1 MDRGSPWRSD
11 RAIARARIAEPAGAC
26 GPRRHRAVSVD
37 CDDYRGTADRMGE
50 ACAGQCPPAAASPAR
65 LRARRGGRPGEQPG
79 DGRDGRMP
87 AGGVADFAADPG
99 PGECVGAA
107 RDVSQPGNAPQRA
120 AGGLQYDSDP
130 AARRR
135 QCARGSPAVSPGGR
149 FQSDSAVWVYPALRI
164 DSDRR
169 VRRAGRSPVS
179 FHPVLAAHT
188 VTSKARVVSGMRPT
202 GRLHLGHL
210 VGALG
215 NWVPLQDRYDCFY
228 FVADWHAL
236 TSDFA
241 DTSQLT
247 SYTYEN
253 VADWIGAGLDPEKST
268 FFVQSLVPE
277 HAELYLLLSMVV
289 PVPWLERV
297 PTYKEQQENLKDK
310 DLSSIGFLG
319 YPLLQCAD
327 VAMYDARFVP
337 VGEDQVAHLELSR
350 EAVRRF
356 NNFFGDVLVEPQP
369 LLTTFGRLPG
379 LDGDKKMSK
388 SLGNTI
394 HLSDTPDEVKKKVM
408 RMYTDPKRV
417 RADIPGTV
425 EGNPVF
431 TYHDAF
437 NPNTSEVDDLKA
449 RYRTGKVGDVEVKTK
464 LANALN
470 ARLEPIRQRRE
481 AVLSKPDAL
490 KEMLF
495 EGSRRA
501 RSVAVGTMERVR
513 DAMKIRYR

>member
-1 MDRGSPWRSD
+1 
-11 RAIARARIAEPAGAC
+11 
-26 GPRRHRAVSVD
+26 
-37 CDDYRGTADRMGE
+37 
-50 ACAGQCPPAAASPAR
+50 
-65 LRARRGGRPGEQPG
+65 
-79 DGRDGRMP
+79 
-87 AGGVADFAADPG
+87 
-99 PGECVGAA
+99 
-107 RDVSQPGNAPQRA
+107 
-120 AGGLQYDSDP
+120 
-130 AARRR
+130 
-135 QCARGSPAVSPGGR
+135 
-149 FQSDSAVWVYPALRI
+149 
-164 DSDRR
+164 
-169 VRRAGRSPVS
+169 
-179 FHPVLAAHT
+179 
-188 VTSKARVVSGMRPT
+188 MRPT

-215 NWVPLQDRYDCFY
+215 NWVPLQDQYDCFY

-253 VADWIGAGLDPEKST
+253 VADWIGAGLDPERST

-319 YPLLQCAD
+319 YPLLQTAD
-327 VAMYDARFVP
+327 VTMYDARFVP
-337 VGEDQVAHLELSR
+337 VGADQVAHLELGR
-350 EAVRRF
+350 EVVRRF
-356 NNFFGDVLVEPQP
+356 NNFFGDVLVEPEP
-369 LLTTFGRLPG
+369 MLTKFERLPG

-394 HLSDTPDEVKKKVM
+394 HLSDTAGEVKKKVM

-437 NPNTSEVDDLKA
+437 NPNTEEVEDLKT
-449 RYRTGKVGDVEVKTK
+449 RYRAGQVGDVEVKTK
-464 LANALN
+464 LATALN
-470 ARLEPIRQRRE
+470 ARLDPIRERR
-481 AVLSKPDAL
+481 AAILAKPDQL
-490 KEMLF
+490 KEILF
-495 EGSRRA
+495 DGSKRA
-501 RSVAVGTMERVR
+501 RAEAQKTMARVR
-513 DAMKIRYR
+513 DAVKITYRQN